1 MNGVIGAVG
10 NGGAVTVGNNL
21 LCTRAD
27 TTAPPA
33 DVLYKPQSEG
43 SHSWCNRARNSCHN
57 SPRFFQSAL
66 PTTLPLP
73 PFCLEEK
80 HDTREGLLSYC
91 LLCEMHRILEVMNLN
106 GVKT

>member
-1 MNGVIGAVG
+1 MYSTNPRVVREVIVGVIGLAIAAITHMG
-10 NGGAVTVGNNL
+10 
-21 LCTRAD
+21 
-27 TTAPPA
+27 
-33 DVLYKPQSEG
+33 
-43 SHSWCNRARNSCHN
+43 
-57 SPRFFQSAL
+57 FFQSAL

-91 LLCEMHRILEVMNLN
+91 LLCETHWILEVMNLN

>member
-1 MNGVIGAVG
+1 MYSTNPRVVREVIVGVIGLAI
-10 NGGAVTVGNNL
+10 AAIT
-21 LCTRAD
+21 
-27 TTAPPA
+27 
-33 DVLYKPQSEG
+33 
-43 SHSWCNRARNSCHN
+43 H
-57 SPRFFQSAL
+57 QSAL

-91 LLCEMHRILEVMNLN
+91 LILCEMHRVLEVMNLN